1 MSTHRDVILGKVK
14 KTLEALPKRAE
25 YPDYDT
31 EAVITIPEDADL
43 WEHFKTAMQAVN
55 GKVYDTLVELK
66 KWMIENEYLS
76 GYCDPD
82 LLDVF
87 SRELSPEIKLETTYD
102 RDRIDTY
109 QFGITRASGA
119 IAESGTIILKDK
131 DTSSRLGSLT
141 PWVHIT
147 ALRPDEVY
155 RDIPTA
161 LDQLGDDPNII
172 WVTGPSKTADIE
184 GILIEGVHGPGEQI
198 CLRLDS

>member
-14 KTLEALPKRAE
+14 KTLEALPERAA

-31 EAVITIPEDADL
+31 EVVVTIPEDADL

-55 GKVYDTLVELK
+55 GKVYETTGKLK
-66 KWMIENEYLS
+66 KWMLENDYLS
-76 GYCDPD
+76 GYCDPE
-82 LLDVF
+82 LLEIF
-87 SRELSPEIKLETTYD
+87 SQELGPEITLETTYD
-102 RDRIDTY
+102 RERIDEY

-119 IAESGTIILKDK
+119 IAESGTIILKDGS
-131 DTSSRLGSLT
+131 TSSRLGSLT

-147 ALRPDEVY
+147 VLRSDEVY

-184 GILIEGVHGPGEQI
+184 GILIEGVHGPGEQV